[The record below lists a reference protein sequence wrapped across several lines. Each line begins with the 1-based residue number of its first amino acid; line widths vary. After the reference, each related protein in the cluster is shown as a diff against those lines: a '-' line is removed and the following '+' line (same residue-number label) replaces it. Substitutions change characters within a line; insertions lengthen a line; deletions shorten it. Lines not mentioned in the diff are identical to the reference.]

1 MEISCL
7 NLYESPSE
15 ISLKHFW
22 FGLNHSIIPFSESL
36 LLFGPLSHYSDR
48 VKIDSDQQFMK
59 IHCDSDII
67 CNDSEA
73 FRCSSEKFRK
83 GSEAFSHESEILRC
97 IQTWLR
103 SIQTYLV
110 MIQKQCSLIQKY
122 LAMILIYLVMIRQYS
137 GSIQS
142 EFRNFQLK
150 FRKIQLKFRIFQHHP
165 TPSLMGS
172 LYWPHLRLNM
182 PNVLSLLPSKLYII
196 IKFVVWSLST

>member
-1 MEISCL
+1 MIQKHSDVVQK
-7 NLYESPSE
+7 NSE
-15 ISLKHFW
+15 KVLEHLAMNQK
-22 FGLNHSIIPFSESL
+22 
-36 LLFGPLSHYSDR
+36 Y
-48 VKIDSDQQFMK
+48 
-59 IHCDSDII
+59 
-67 CNDSEA
+67 SEA
-73 FRCSSEKFRK
+73 FRHDYEV
-83 GSEAFSHESEILRC
+83 
-97 IQTWLR
+97 
-103 SIQTYLV
+103 IQTYLV

-137 GSIQS
+137 GTIQS

-196 IKFVVWSLST
+196 IKFVV